1 MPQIVMHIFMISLV
15 LSSLINDEQVTG
27 IKELCDW
34 ITKMKRAGPG
44 LAYLSL
50 IRKLENRFF
59 TVNFVQ
65 TKK

>member
-44 LAYLSL
+44 LAYHL
-50 IRKLENRFF
+50 IDQEVGK
-59 TVNFVQ
+59 
-65 TKK
+65 